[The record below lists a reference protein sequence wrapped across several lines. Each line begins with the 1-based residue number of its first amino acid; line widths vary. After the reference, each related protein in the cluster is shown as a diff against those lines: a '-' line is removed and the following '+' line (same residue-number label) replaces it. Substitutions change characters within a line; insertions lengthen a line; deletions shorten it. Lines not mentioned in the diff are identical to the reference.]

1 MAYRGEMS
9 VLNRVLYDSRVA
21 LRKLQKDG
29 INCSENVQQFKEKI
43 GELIQILEKE
53 KQNDRNGRIG
63 CHAAQLTD
71 LQILVD
77 ELIDYNQN
85 PTNQKAEYLR
95 GLASTD
101 GTITEF
107 VKTEMNKQK
116 DPQFRF

>member
-9 VLNRVLYDSRVA
+9 VLNRVLYDSSVA
-21 LRKLQKDG
+21 LKKLQKDG
-29 INCSENVQQFKEKI
+29 INCSENVQQFKDKI
-43 GELIQILEKE
+43 GELILILKKE
-53 KQNDRNGRIG
+53 KQNDKNGKIYL
-63 CHAAQLTD
+63 HAAHLAD
-71 LQILVD
+71 LRILID

-85 PTNQKAEYLR
+85 PTIQKAEYLR

-107 VKTEMNKQK
+107 VQTEMNKQK